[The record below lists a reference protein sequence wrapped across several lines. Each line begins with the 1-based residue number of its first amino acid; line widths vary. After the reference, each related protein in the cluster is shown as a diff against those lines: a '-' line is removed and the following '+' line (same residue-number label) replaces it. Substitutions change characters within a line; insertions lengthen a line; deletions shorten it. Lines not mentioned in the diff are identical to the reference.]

1 MWIGTTTSSANTGV
15 TLPTEDECT
24 RPGYRL
30 LGFSHSA
37 SATTADFKPGG
48 STGSAYYS
56 NVTLYAVW
64 ERITYKVYFRKDT
77 KEKYDSEIVTYP
89 DVYATIASG
98 EKFTLPNN
106 GHVTKE
112 PETVSSSKIEFK
124 PANGDDSIYK
134 DYSSIKSYT
143 QNGWA
148 YHNTA
153 TTVAAGASVV
163 IEKDTNFMAWWS
175 SRTWNTSIKTPA
187 APTRTGYTFKGWKL
201 DGTSHIF
208 GAETNYTP
216 GDVSGVAENT
226 SFTAQ

>member
-1 MWIGTTTSSANTGV
+1 M
-15 TLPTEDECT
+15 
-24 RPGYRL
+24 
-30 LGFSHSA
+30 
-37 SATTADFKPGG
+37 
-48 STGSAYYS
+48 
-56 NVTLYAVW
+56 
-64 ERITYKVYFRKDT
+64 YFRKDT
-77 KEKYDSEIVTYP
+77 KEKYDSVIVTYP
-89 DVYATIASG
+89 DVYAIIASG
-98 EKFTLPNN
+98 EKFTLPSN

-148 YHNTA
+148 YYNTS
-153 TTVAAGASVV
+153 TTVEAGASVI

-187 APTRTGYTFKGWKL
+187 APTRVGYTFKGWKL
-201 DGTSHIF
+201 DGTSHIY